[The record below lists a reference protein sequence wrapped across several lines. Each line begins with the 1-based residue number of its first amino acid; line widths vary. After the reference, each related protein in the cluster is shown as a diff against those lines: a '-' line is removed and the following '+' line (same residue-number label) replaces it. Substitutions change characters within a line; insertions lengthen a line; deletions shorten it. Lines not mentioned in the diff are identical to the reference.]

1 MADDVYTPPE
11 VWTWDKESGGNFA
24 SINRPTAG
32 AREEKELPQGDNPF
46 QLYSLATPN
55 GVKATI
61 MFEELLELGHTDA
74 EYDSWIVN
82 IGDGTQFIS
91 GFVDI
96 NPNSKIPAL
105 LDKSGDKPFRVFES
119 GAILVHLA
127 EKFGEFLPTD
137 PAARAEVM
145 SWVFFQVGTGPF
157 IGGGF
162 GHFYNYAPAKFE
174 YAINR
179 YAMETKR
186 IFDVVDQQLAKTQY
200 LAGDEYTI
208 ADIANFPWLAPFVA
222 GAIYGEAK
230 KFLSIHEYE
239 NVARWAREIAK
250 RPGVQ
255 RGRIVNKV
263 WGDEAS
269 QLLIRTSAADFEGK
283 KLEWNI

>member
-1 MADDVYTPPE
+1 MADATYTPPK
-11 VWTWDKESGGNFA
+11 VWTYDAENGGRFA

-32 AREEKELPQGDNPF
+32 AREEKELPQGDHPF

-61 MFEELLELGHTDA
+61 MLEELLEAGHSGA
-74 EYDSWIVN
+74 EYDAYTIN
-82 IGDGTQFIS
+82 IGGGEQFGS
-91 GFVDI
+91 GFVGI

-105 LDKSGDKPFRVFES
+105 LDKSGDTPIRVFES

-127 EKFGEFLPTD
+127 EKFDAFLPKE
-137 PAARAEVM
+137 PAARAETM
-145 SWVFFQVGTGPF
+145 SWLFWQVASGPF

-162 GHFYNYAPAKFE
+162 GHFYAYAPEKFE

-186 IFDVVDQQLAKTQY
+186 IFDVADQRLGESRF

-208 ADIANFPWLAPFVA
+208 ADIANWPWLAPFTT
-222 GAIYGEAK
+222 GHIYEDAK
-230 KFLSIHEYE
+230 TFLSIDEYT
-239 NVARWAREIAK
+239 NVKRWVDEIFE

-263 WGDEAS
+263 WGDEDT
-269 QLLIRTSAADFEGK
+269 QLAERHSATDFAGK
-283 KLEWNI
+283 NLTR